1 MSRALAISLLGLT
14 FALLS
19 GATYAQ
25 GWSEAYEEGLR
36 SLHSANS
43 SEAKQH
49 KKQEEYLRLARAHF
63 KQAISL
69 RAEDTSSPTMMSSV
83 TEPKPWRNGQPYSP
97 NFAAAYSGFRLA
109 TLDTNEASRVIL
121 LNEVSAE
128 FKMLLDKGQNSREA
142 FFFLTKVYSLTRD
155 VQAQNQLDGRFKQ
168 ASESLN
174 WKIDSELLLPEEAAL
189 LASVSPATNNGTAI
203 GRQTPIDNGGKTEPV
218 AQNPKQDQVK
228 NPTDPPPPPPKRE
241 GDKPPVN
248 PNNPTTSIAGKV
260 PPVATKYALLIGNS
274 ESRVTE
280 GSLPFA
286 ATNVMAI
293 RESLTMNAGYVE
305 ENIDLVTNAG
315 AEQILRSAKALADRI
330 PDGATVLLYFA
341 GQGAN
346 LLGKDFM
353 AGIDTESLTD
363 SSTMIAKA
371 DLYQLFV
378 AKGAK
383 VFAFF
388 EVPRPVNQGRYF
400 GMEIPMV
407 GMISQSQAT
416 LPGDPVLG
424 YVKGG
429 RTIGLYADAM
439 CGVFNELRSNRVPI
453 TEFVWQVYNRMR
465 RGDTG
470 TSGGGSQQ
478 TPTLP
483 VVTNLAS
490 DARF

>member
-1 MSRALAISLLGLT
+1 ML
-14 FALLS
+14 
-19 GATYAQ
+19 
-25 GWSEAYEEGLR
+25 
-36 SLHSANS
+36 
-43 SEAKQH
+43 
-49 KKQEEYLRLARAHF
+49 
-63 KQAISL
+63 
-69 RAEDTSSPTMMSSV
+69 SSV

-97 NFAAAYSGFRLA
+97 NFAAAYSGYRLA
-109 TLDTNEASRVIL
+109 AIDSNEASRVIL
-121 LNEVSAE
+121 LNEVAAE
-128 FKMLLDKGQNSREA
+128 FKMLLDKGQNSRET
-142 FFFLTKVYSLTRD
+142 FFFLTKIYSMNRD
-155 VQAQNQLDGRFKQ
+155 VQAQEQLDSRFKRV
-168 ASESLN
+168 ADALT
-174 WKIDSELLLPEEAAL
+174 WKVDSDLLLPEESAL
-189 LASVSPATNNGTAI
+189 IASVAPSTANTEI
-203 GRQTPIDNGGKTEPV
+203 GKSTRIDDGAKLVPVEKT
-218 AQNPKQDQVK
+218 KQDQVK

-241 GDKPPVN
+241 TERPPTD
-248 PNNPTTSIAGKV
+248 PSSPTTSIAGKV

-274 ESRVTE
+274 ESRA
-280 GSLPFA
+280 GDGNLPFA

-346 LLGKDFM
+346 LLGKDFL

-378 AKGAK
+378 SKGAK

-388 EVPRPVNQGRYF
+388 EVPRTINQGRYF

-416 LPGDPVLG
+416 LPGDPVLSF
-424 YVKGG
+424 VKGG

-439 CGVFNELRSNRVPI
+439 CGVFNEMRSNRIPI